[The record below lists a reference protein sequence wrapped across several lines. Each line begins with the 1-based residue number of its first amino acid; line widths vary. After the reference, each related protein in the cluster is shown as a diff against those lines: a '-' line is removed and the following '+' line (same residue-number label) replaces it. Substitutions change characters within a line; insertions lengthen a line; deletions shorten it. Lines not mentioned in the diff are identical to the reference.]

1 MREKEKKSARERE
14 CVCVCDAR
22 VSARVC
28 LCVCVCVCV
37 RERERARARERKSES
52 ARARERDRERGVQ
65 IKKLLP
71 GREWRKREF
80 LTHCRIKI
88 SQRKSDRRGSTSSIT
103 SAKRTSQPC
112 LSTSSEIDSA
122 EAWDSAVCEG
132 TGNSLADFDCEL
144 SGGGRSVVSTMPA
157 EATVR
162 GIVRTE
168 GVAASGSLGISME
181 LRCVTGIVLLYQ
193 NSSSSPSSSHTNLC
207 WCIKRESDRV

>member
-122 EAWDSAVCEG
+122 EARSATWTKSLMLVLRMP
-132 TGNSLADFDCEL
+132 NSFTQFEL
-144 SGGGRSVVSTMPA
+144 YRGLLHSASFNAFRSFLHFF
-157 EATVR
+157 R
-162 GIVRTE
+162 D
-168 GVAASGSLGISME
+168 LH
-181 LRCVTGIVLLYQ
+181 L
-193 NSSSSPSSSHTNLC
+193 SSSST
-207 WCIKRESDRV
+207 DRSTSL